1 MAASDNFFQKAEQAL
16 KKKNFD
22 YAIAMYTQGLAIDPD
37 RLEERRRL
45 RAAQVQSV
53 QNNGG
58 DTTGGKMFK
67 IKNAKT
73 LTLIARLGKQKKYEE
88 QIVELEKILSIAPQY
103 PPALMSQADAFAATN
118 RPDSAVQSYQWV
130 VSIDPNHTE
139 GWKALARLYEEQK
152 DLEKAV
158 ECWEK
163 VKSIAP
169 EDAEAGKAIRDLSAA
184 VMMQRTE
191 DRKAKSKEDSFRAML
206 KDEDESEKLQ
216 KKAQMIRTSDDAA
229 AAIQFKKEEIQGD
242 DQNPRLWR
250 ELGALYAKVKK
261 FDEAEAAY
269 RKAKEVDPGDIYAE
283 EKIAELQ
290 EARIQTKVEDAK
302 VRLQSN
308 PEDAGV
314 KAELATA
321 EKEMN
326 DFMLVELDRRV
337 TAHPT
342 DFALKSKFGKLL
354 MDNEQWDKA
363 IEQYQKAGKD
373 PKYATDSQAN
383 IGRCFAQKGIYS
395 VAKKQL
401 EAALGA
407 VTDQDS
413 DLWKS
418 IAYDLSGVL
427 VKNKEVEEALK
438 LLEDI
443 MTVDISYRDVSQLAD
458 QLRS

>member
-191 DRKAKSKEDSFRAML
+191 ARKAKSKEDSFRAML

-216 KKAQMIRTSDDAA
+216 KKAQMIRTSDDAE
-229 AAIQFKKEEIQGD
+229 AAINFKKEEIQDD

-250 ELGALYAKVKK
+250 ELGALFEKLNR
-261 FDEAEAAY
+261 FDEAEDAY
-269 RKAKEVDPGDIYAE
+269 KKSKEVDPGDIYFDQNIAQLN
-283 EKIAELQ
+283 EK
-290 EARIQTKVEDAK
+290 RINAK
-302 VRLQSN
+302 VDAAKLALQKDPN
-308 PEDAGV
+308 DEAA
-314 KAELATA
+314 KAAFAAVEV
-321 EKEMN
+321 ERN
-326 DFMLVELDRRV
+326 DFLLVELERRTV
-337 TAHPT
+337 AHPT
-342 DFALKSKFGKLL
+342 DFQLKSQFGSLL
-354 MDNEQWDKA
+354 MKNEQWDKA
-363 IEQYQKAGKD
+363 IEQFQKASKD
-373 PKYATDSQAN
+373 PKFATISQAN
-383 IGRCFAQKGIYS
+383 IGRCFAQKGIFS

-401 EAALGA
+401 EAARRRPCP
-407 VTDQDS
+407 
-413 DLWKS
+413 
-418 IAYDLSGVL
+418 
-427 VKNKEVEEALK
+427 
-438 LLEDI
+438 
-443 MTVDISYRDVSQLAD
+443 M
-458 QLRS
+458 